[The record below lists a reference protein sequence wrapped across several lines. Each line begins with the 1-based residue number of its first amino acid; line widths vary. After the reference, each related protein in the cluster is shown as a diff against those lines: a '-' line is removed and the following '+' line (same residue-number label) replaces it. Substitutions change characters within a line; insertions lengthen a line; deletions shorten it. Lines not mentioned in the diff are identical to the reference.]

1 LLAGTTAAG
10 TSLYLGRVCPHP
22 YRCVSVEPYTRCVGP
37 ILIPWVLLVTYRRLR
52 SYDGSEG
59 GPIYLAVKGVV
70 FDVSPGEKLEDN
82 CA

>member
-22 YRCVSVEPYTRCVGP
+22 YRCVSVEPYARCVGP

-70 FDVSPGEKLEDN
+70 FDVSPGEQLQDN
-82 CA
+82 CG